1 MKGPIKTLILE
12 LPDIGPGE
20 LCQILYSIY
29 LCVISMLEM
38 NRERKMK
45 RKSKVACQQLEKL
58 PSSSSRDR
66 KFSFTIKMGNPTG
79 YSKL

>member
-1 MKGPIKTLILE
+1 
-12 LPDIGPGE
+12 
-20 LCQILYSIY
+20 
-29 LCVISMLEM
+29 MLEM

-45 RKSKVACQQLEKL
+45 RKSKVTCQQLEKV
-58 PSSSSRDR
+58 PSSSGRDR

>member
-1 MKGPIKTLILE
+1 
-12 LPDIGPGE
+12 
-20 LCQILYSIY
+20 
-29 LCVISMLEM
+29 
-38 NRERKMK
+38 MK
-45 RKSKVACQQLEKL
+45 RKSKVACQQLEKLPSSRDPRTEKLVRADQGFFYREPTRSADPAVRESL